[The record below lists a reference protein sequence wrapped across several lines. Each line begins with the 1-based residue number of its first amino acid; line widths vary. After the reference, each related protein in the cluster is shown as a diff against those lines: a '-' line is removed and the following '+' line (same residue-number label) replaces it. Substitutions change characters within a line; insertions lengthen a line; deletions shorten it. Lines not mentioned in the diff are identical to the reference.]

1 MKNFV
6 GLSVK
11 KFLRPLLIN
20 FISVKKIQ
28 DYNDDFKSKK
38 LLENGVKFKVT
49 EVENENI
56 DLLRETYLRRY
67 EPRFEEN
74 VVWFNEYLELNG
86 EPEYSPKQQN
96 TEISRTFQKKLCALL
111 QYEFSE
117 PVPGGVIPHDNTV
130 AVAISLN
137 GRLVVNQAFSLQ
149 DRENVTPAN
158 EDMVSPIASITKTF
172 TALMIMKLIEEEAER
187 EERPP
192 HKKRCSESDEESDS
206 GNRRVPRIT
215 LDTYVEDILTPDVW
229 PEHFVEG
236 ETSGQKHKVTI
247 KQLLQHTAGLKSNM
261 INEEYDEDQRAL
273 DAVINDNQGNLTK
286 SIKQIQHKNLT
297 SKPGENFSYSNYG
310 YQLLALVY
318 EKRTGRSFV
327 EDLRDEFAKMGLYD
341 TDFNYREYLAL
352 DKARGLTK
360 EARGI
365 EKTIF
370 VDMTWHEADYGLVS
384 TVSDLVKYGN
394 IFASCLLNKENL
406 NTNPLSNSQANKMSN
421 QCHHIVTKV
430 DDRWVEWRKEFHQG
444 LGWVVKLMAPL
455 DLKSPEEGAYI
466 SEFLIEVFGHGGS
479 TELNESQVSV
489 FKESGCKTRHHKVLQ
504 KRPLMYPLG
513 EDFESEQD
521 IVVGAI
527 IIERLGDQGADDIL
541 SKIMNL
547 VRYEYLRSN

>member
-286 SIKQIQHKNLT
+286 SIKQIQLKNLT

>member
-229 PEHFVEG
+229 PEHFVMDDTNG
-236 ETSGQKHKVTI
+236 EKYKITI
-247 KQLLQHTAGLKSNM
+247 KQLLQHESGLKSNDVSVKNKHFGLPPDTYM
-261 INEEYDEDQRAL
+261 
-273 DAVINDNQGNLTK
+273 NDNNGNLK
-286 SIKQIQHKNLT
+286 NSVGQIKCKDLYF
-297 SKPGENFSYSNYG
+297 KPGEDFTYSNHG

-327 EDLRDEFAKMGLYD
+327 EDLRDELAKMGLYD
-341 TDFNYREYLAL
+341 TDFNYREHLAL
-352 DKARGLTK
+352 NRLRESITARYRK
-360 EARGI
+360 PICIDYSWAEAS
-365 EKTIF
+365 
-370 VDMTWHEADYGLVS
+370 YGLVS
-384 TVSDLVKYGN
+384 TTGDLVKYGN
-394 IFASCLLNKENL
+394 IVANCYSNLETTNAYPLQSTNMLKAVNDVAGFASSGEVPDITEEDLQLEMDSRL
-406 NTNPLSNSQANKMSN
+406 A
-421 QCHHIVTKV
+421 
-430 DDRWVEWRKEFHQG
+430 
-444 LGWVVKLMAPL
+444 LGWERNLRLPKEQSSLRDKYEEKVIFHDGSATGNLATLAIYSNNSGTTSSNAAIQDAPML
-455 DLKSPEEGAYI
+455 
-466 SEFLIEVFGHGGS
+466 
-479 TELNESQVSV
+479 
-489 FKESGCKTRHHKVLQ
+489 
-504 KRPLMYPLG
+504 YPLG
-513 EDFESEQD
+513 ESYLYDRD
-521 IVVGAI
+521 ILVGAI
-527 IIERLGDQGADDIL
+527 TVDRTSNIDTDVLLLKII
-541 SKIMNL
+541 NL
-547 VRYEYLRSN
+547 VLCEYRKLE